1 MINIH
6 NKDNVKNWKSPLL
19 RYVIQLMNLCCNLIL
34 YKALSTIIV
43 GGMREKY
50 LLQIAAKHANIY
62 NSQFKSHLQ
71 IIRNFQFSKNIVA
84 TYEKVI
90 MNRIFGITLCI
101 WKNPWK
107 VQAKITNGRKRIN
120 LYAFLEKVEAIQ
132 LEHLKRFC

>member
-1 MINIH
+1 MF
-6 NKDNVKNWKSPLL
+6 
-19 RYVIQLMNLCCNLIL
+19 QLMNLCCNLIL

-50 LLQIAAKHANIY
+50 LLQIAAKHANTY

-90 MNRIFGITLCI
+90 INRIFGITLCI
-101 WKNPWK
+101 
-107 VQAKITNGRKRIN
+107 
-120 LYAFLEKVEAIQ
+120 
-132 LEHLKRFC
+132 